1 MDIQGMNA
9 GILDPNGINRYNPED
24 IKRIPQQPSSGV
36 PNPPDLIV
44 QTIHLRNNA
53 NINVVR
59 NIEAATLNPYDVPN
73 FPASVTYFIRIST
86 SVTPEDFGSD
96 DALPENPPRIVLIP
110 IRDRYGLLN
119 HWNGERNNVANP
131 GMTLSRFSTPI
142 EEVGAP
148 RMYNEMYIQDPENE
162 DEWDDYSIPIQRQI
176 LEDIDAINNGQS
188 INMPPAAPLRRST
201 RQQRGPAPSIAL
213 NECQGKICPIT
224 LRPIQNYGIKLS
236 DGQCYDP
243 TALVE
248 WYAHNNN
255 TTPFRAQY
263 TPEDRR
269 KIEEWRDQQG
279 GRTRSRRRHRM
290 NHKKPKTKTKPKSK
304 SKSKS
309 KSKTTTNYKKGLKTK
324 RRLTKHKKGL
334 KSKSKKRG

>member
-1 MDIQGMNA
+1 MDVEGINA
-9 GILDPNGINRYNPED
+9 GILDPNGINQYNPED
-24 IKRIPQQPSSGV
+24 IKRIPQQPTPNV
-36 PNPPDLIV
+36 PNPPDLVV

-59 NIEAATLNPYDVPN
+59 NIEDATLNHYDVPN
-73 FPASVTYFIRIST
+73 FPASVTYFLRIS
-86 SVTPEDFGSD
+86 SYVTPEDFGSY
-96 DALPENPPRIVLIP
+96 DALPDDFAVNPPRIVLIP

-119 HWNGERNNVANP
+119 YWNGERNNIANP
-131 GMTLSRFSTPI
+131 GRNLSRFSTPI

-162 DEWDDYSIPIQRQI
+162 DEWDDYSIPNQRQI

-188 INMPPAAPLRRST
+188 INMPPAALLRRST

-213 NECQGKICPIT
+213 NDCQGKICPIT

-255 TTPFRAQY
+255 TTPFRAPY
-263 TPEDRR
+263 TLEDKR
-269 KIEEWRDQQG
+269 KIEEWRAQQG
-279 GRTRSRRRHRM
+279 GKRRTRRRNRM
-290 NHKKPKTKTKPKSK
+290 NHTKNKTKSK
-304 SKSKS
+304 SKT